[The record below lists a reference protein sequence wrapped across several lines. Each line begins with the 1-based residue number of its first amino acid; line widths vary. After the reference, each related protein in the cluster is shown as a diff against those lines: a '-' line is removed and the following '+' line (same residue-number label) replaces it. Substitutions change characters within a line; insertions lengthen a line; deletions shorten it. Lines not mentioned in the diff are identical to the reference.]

1 MKKNIYENKS
11 ADVLIKKTV
20 NNDLKA
26 FENIIAE
33 VNNMVF
39 NLSLRMLGTIADAED
54 ATQDI
59 LVKVIKNLSSF
70 KQRSS
75 LKTWVYRIAVNYL
88 IDYKKSMFSK
98 YPLSFSLYA
107 DDLESTRGEHEENPF
122 DKEEKERLANEL
134 KLSCTNVM
142 LQCFDPLNRCIFIL
156 GTMFGLNSKTAGE
169 ILDITPENYRKKLSR
184 NRKKM
189 QNFLSEN
196 CSLSGGFC
204 KCENRLNYAVK
215 NSRLNTENL
224 EYTNLRI
231 LDKSLLSKYTEVM
244 ENMEEMADVFEKAP
258 EYSSVLDINAFLHK
272 LISSEDMKKI
282 LDFPMEIYN
291 G

>member
-1 MKKNIYENKS
+1 MKKNIYENKD
-11 ADVLIKKTV
+11 ADVLAEHVV
-20 NNDLKA
+20 NDDFKES
-26 FENIIAE
+26 ENIISE
-33 VNNMVF
+33 LNNMIF

-59 LVKVIKNLSSF
+59 LVKVIKKLSSF
-70 KQRSS
+70 KQKSS
-75 LKTWVYRIAVNYL
+75 LKTWVYRIAVNHL

-98 YPLSFSLYA
+98 YPLNFSLYA
-107 DDLESTRGEHEENPF
+107 NDLASTRGEYEENPF
-122 DKEEKERLANEL
+122 DKEEKEKLTNEL

-189 QNFLSEN
+189 QNFLLEN

-231 LDKSLLSKYTEVM
+231 LDESLLSKYTEIM
-244 ENMEEMADVFEKAP
+244 ENIEEMADVFGKTP
-258 EYSSVLDINAFLHK
+258 EYSSVLDINVFLQT
-272 LISSEDMKKI
+272 LISSEDMEKI
-282 LDFPMEIYN
+282 LGFSEEIYN
-291 G
+291 D